1 MESKLF
7 LCVLVSCWHFLNA
20 LFRVEVPQT
29 LYVVDYGNNVTME
42 CRFPVNDH
50 LELKD
55 LSIIW
60 EKQEQN
66 TKEVYK
72 LHKGNEDFTTQHSDF
87 SGRIKLFQEK
97 LKLGQSLLQISNVM
111 FTDAGN
117 YLCLIGYRGA
127 DYKKITLK
135 VRAPYRNI
143 TTRTVPIQSSRVH
156 KENVLTCKSEGYPKA
171 EVIWQN
177 GDYHD
182 LSNKAN
188 TSYETGTNQLYH
200 VTSTLTIDIR
210 INETFRC
217 IFWNKQLQ
225 ENTSAV
231 FIISGYDE
239 DNSRHHGLI
248 GVAAFFLVLLLLCL
262 FGIKKA
268 REYKYSRTCTKN
280 SLPDVT
286 DVRIE
291 ET

>member
-1 MESKLF
+1 MLCSESK
-7 LCVLVSCWHFLNA
+7 
-20 LFRVEVPQT
+20 
-29 LYVVDYGNNVTME
+29 
-42 CRFPVNDH
+42 FPRH
-50 LELKD
+50 C
-55 LSIIW
+55 
-60 EKQEQN
+60 
-66 TKEVYK
+66 
-72 LHKGNEDFTTQHSDF
+72 
-87 SGRIKLFQEK
+87 
-97 LKLGQSLLQISNVM
+97 
-111 FTDAGN
+111 N